1 MDTIL
6 QDIRYGF
13 RMLLKSPA
21 FTAVA
26 VITLALGI
34 GANTAIFSVVNA
46 VMLRSMP
53 FPQANRLMAV
63 YHSYPDINLMHASV
77 DPGNWDYYRQNVKS
91 FSNIA
96 AYSGYKAPQNL
107 TSAGDPERV
116 RTFSVTGDFFQ
127 VLGINPT
134 LGRALNRQDDQPGAN
149 REVVLGYGLWKERF
163 GGDRNIVGKDIALD
177 GMNYTVVGV
186 MPSGFTFPED
196 AQLWVPFG
204 FTSEQLTNG
213 AEYLEVV
220 GRLRD
225 DASPNLAKAE
235 FEKITAEA
243 HRKYPDLP
251 PTFHITTAPL
261 QEVFVGDISKP
272 LWVLLGAVGL
282 VLLIACVNVAN
293 LLLAR
298 ATVRQRELSIR
309 VALGATRLRIIRQL
323 LTEGV
328 LLALAGGAVGLFLGY
343 WGIDLLL
350 SIVPMELPSFV
361 KVSVDSSVLLFTIGA
376 SILSGLLF
384 GSIPAWHVSGS
395 GLNDS
400 LKEGGRTAAP
410 GRHGSRRVLVVSE
423 IALAMVLLVGAGLM
437 IKSFV
442 RILQS
447 DPGFNAQNTLTATLS
462 LPESKYKDEPKIGA
476 FYREAAQRIAT
487 IPGVSASGLSSML
500 PMSGGWTNTFF
511 VRGRAIKPAPHAYVA
526 VASGTYDKAVQ
537 IPLQRGRFVA
547 DSDTPET
554 QPVAVVDENAAK
566 MYWPNED
573 PIGKQIALT
582 SEGTPEKPVWRQIVG
597 IVGSVR
603 HRSAVGEETK
613 GQIYLPMQQNPLRT
627 MRIVVRT
634 SGDPTQMA
642 AAVRNEIRQIDREQ
656 PIFQVRTMSSLY
668 NDFVA
673 QPRFNM
679 VLLAVFAGLALL
691 LATVGIYAVMS
702 YSVTQLT
709 HEIGVRMALGAKQRD
724 VLNMV
729 LGQAARMAGFGL
741 AVGLAG
747 ALLAT
752 RVLQTLLFGVRA
764 YDIGTFALI
773 GFLLASVALLASF
786 LPALRATRVD
796 PMVALRYE

>member
-1 MDTIL
+1 
-6 QDIRYGF
+6 
-13 RMLLKSPA
+13 
-21 FTAVA
+21 
-26 VITLALGI
+26 
-34 GANTAIFSVVNA
+34 
-46 VMLRSMP
+46 
-53 FPQANRLMAV
+53 
-63 YHSYPDINLMHASV
+63 
-77 DPGNWDYYRQNVKS
+77 
-91 FSNIA
+91 
-96 AYSGYKAPQNL
+96 
-107 TSAGDPERV
+107 
-116 RTFSVTGDFFQ
+116 
-127 VLGINPT
+127 
-134 LGRALNRQDDQPGAN
+134 
-149 REVVLGYGLWKERF
+149 
-163 GGDRNIVGKDIALD
+163 
-177 GMNYTVVGV
+177 
-186 MPSGFTFPED
+186 
-196 AQLWVPFG
+196 
-204 FTSEQLTNG
+204 LTNG

-272 LWVLLGAVGL
+272 LWVLLGSVGL

-447 DPGFNAQNTLTATLS
+447 DPGFNVQNTLTANLS

-476 FYREAAQRIAT
+476 FYREAAQRIAN

-634 SGDPTQMA
+634 SGDPSQMA

>member
-1 MDTIL
+1 M
-6 QDIRYGF
+6 
-13 RMLLKSPA
+13 
-21 FTAVA
+21 
-26 VITLALGI
+26 
-34 GANTAIFSVVNA
+34 
-46 VMLRSMP
+46 
-53 FPQANRLMAV
+53 
-63 YHSYPDINLMHASV
+63 
-77 DPGNWDYYRQNVKS
+77 
-91 FSNIA
+91 A

-107 TSAGDPERV
+107 TGAGDPERV
-116 RTFSVTGDFFQ
+116 RTITVSGDFFR
-127 VLGINPT
+127 VLGVNPA
-134 LGRALNRQDDQPGAN
+134 LGRVLNEHDDHPGTNRQ
-149 REVVLGYGLWKERF
+149 VVLGYGLWKERF
-163 GGDRNIVGKDIALD
+163 GADPNMLGKDLALD

-186 MPSGFTFPED
+186 MPSGFSFPED
-196 AQLWVPFG
+196 AQLWVPLAL
-204 FTSEQLTNG
+204 TAEQLKNG
-213 AEYLEVV
+213 AEYLEVI

-225 DASPNLAKAE
+225 DLSPGQARAE
-235 FEKITAEA
+235 FTKITAEVL
-243 HRKYPDLP
+243 RQNPDYP
-251 PTFHITTAPL
+251 PTFTITAAPL
-261 QEVFVGDISKP
+261 QEVLVGDMSKA
-272 LWVLLGAVGL
+272 LWVLLGAVAL

-328 LLALAGGAVGLFLGY
+328 HLALAGGVVGLFLGY

-376 SILSGLLF
+376 SLLSGLLF
-384 GSIPAWHVSGS
+384 GSIPALHVSGS

-442 RILQS
+442 RILQA
-447 DPGFNAQNTLTATLS
+447 DPGFNVQNTLTANLS
-462 LPESKYKDEPKIGA
+462 LPESKYKDETKIAA
-476 FYREAAQRIAT
+476 FYREAAERITT
-487 IPGVSASGLSSML
+487 IPGVSASGISSML

-511 VRGRAIKPAPHAYVA
+511 VRGRTIKPNPHAYVA
-526 VASGTYDKAVQ
+526 VATGGYDKAVQ

-554 QPVAVVDENAAK
+554 QPVAAVDENAAK

-582 SEGTPEKPVWRQIVG
+582 SEGTTDKPVWREIVG

-603 HRSAVGEETK
+603 HRSPVGEETK
-613 GQIYLPMQQNPLRT
+613 GQIYLPFRQKPLRT
-627 MRIVVRT
+627 MRVVVRT
-634 SGDPTQMA
+634 SGDPTQLA
-642 AAVRNEIRQIDREQ
+642 SAVRNEVRQIDREQ
-656 PIFQVRTMSSLY
+656 PIFQVRTMTSLF

-729 LGQAARMAGFGL
+729 LGQAAKLAVFGL
-741 AVGLAG
+741 AIGLAG

-752 RVLQTLLFGVRA
+752 RVLQTLLFGVHA
-764 YDIGTFALI
+764 YDLSTFALI